1 MPFNPQK
8 RYLAFAPSVLANAD
22 DLREEYGAIANT
34 APDHKGGEDIK
45 TLLCGLDNS
54 DTGKLRAS
62 ILGVTAIPLQ
72 LTDGRYCLGGFWS
85 QAVIDAFESGEID
98 GEELTVEEVKSLTP
112 TSEI

>member
-1 MPFNPQK
+1 MPFNQQK

-22 DLREEYGAIANT
+22 ALREEYGAIANT
-34 APDHKGGEDIK
+34 APDHNGEDIK

-54 DTGKLRAS
+54 DTGKLCAMV
-62 ILGVTAIPLQ
+62 LGVTAVPIALS
-72 LTDGRYCLGGFWS
+72 DGRYCLGGYWS
-85 QAVIDAFESGEID
+85 DAIIGAFESGEID